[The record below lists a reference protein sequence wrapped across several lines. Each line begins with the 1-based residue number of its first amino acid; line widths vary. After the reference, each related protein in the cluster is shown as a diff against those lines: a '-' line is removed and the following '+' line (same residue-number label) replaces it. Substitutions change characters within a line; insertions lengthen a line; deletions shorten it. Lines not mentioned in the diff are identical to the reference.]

1 MGNVVNGGVR
11 AAPSVRRWRSAGADR
26 LYVNSGDGSR
36 IGWVDLTSGERM
48 LEEPAHAELF
58 ERLVAEWMN
67 RTPG

>member
-1 MGNVVNGGVR
+1 
-11 AAPSVRRWRSAGADR
+11 VRRWRSAGADR